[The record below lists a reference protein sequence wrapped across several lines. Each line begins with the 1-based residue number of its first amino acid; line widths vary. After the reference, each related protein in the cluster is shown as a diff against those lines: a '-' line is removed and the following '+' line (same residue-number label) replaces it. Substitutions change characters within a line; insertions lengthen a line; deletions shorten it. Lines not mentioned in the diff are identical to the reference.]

1 MLHYYRVLYTTYNN
15 EVKVGNTSGF
25 TIADESEVKEE
36 TIPITWKNIEEVY
49 HDHGLSLAFN
59 LWHFKRGRVISFCDG
74 IFVEKNR
81 RDIKEWKT
89 PTLNIKLVIT
99 YEIFPCSLNTILNYW
114 DSEKAIQYL
123 RERNLSCPIDILKQ
137 S

>member
-15 EVKVGNTSGF
+15 EVKVGSTRGF
-25 TIADESEVKEE
+25 TIADENEIKEE
-36 TIPITWKNIEEVY
+36 TIPITWENLEEVY
-49 HDHGLSLAFN
+49 QDHGLSLAFN
-59 LWHFKRGRVISFCDG
+59 YWNFKRGRVISFFEGVLTDK
-74 IFVEKNR
+74 IR
-81 RDIKEWKT
+81 RDIKEWKM

>member
-15 EVKVGNTSGF
+15 GVKVGYTSGF

-36 TIPITWKNIEEVY
+36 TIPITWENLEEVY
-49 HDHGLSLAFN
+49 YNYGPNFPFN
-59 LWHFKRGRVISFCDG
+59 YWNFKRGRVISFLEGAFCD
-74 IFVEKNR
+74 KNR
-81 RDIKEWKT
+81 RDIHERKT
-89 PTLNIKLVIT
+89 PELNMKLVIT
-99 YEIFPCSLNTILNYW
+99 YKVVPCSLNDILNYW

>member
-15 EVKVGNTSGF
+15 GVKVGNTSGF

-36 TIPITWKNIEEVY
+36 TIPITWENLEEVY
-49 HDHGLSLAFN
+49 YDYGLKLPFN
-59 LWHFKRGRVISFCDG
+59 YYNSKRGRVISFFEGAFCD
-74 IFVEKNR
+74 KNR

-89 PTLNIKLVIT
+89 PELNMKLIIT
-99 YEIFPCSLNTILNYW
+99 YEVMPCSLNDILNYW
-114 DSEKAIQYL
+114 NSEKAIQYL
-123 RERNLSCPIDILKQ
+123 RERNLSCPIDILKK

>member
-15 EVKVGNTSGF
+15 GVKVGRTDGF
-25 TIADESEVKEE
+25 TIADENEIKEK
-36 TIPITWKNIEEVY
+36 TIPITWENLKEVY
-49 HDHGLSLAFN
+49 YDYGPNFPFN
-59 LWHFKRGRVISFCDG
+59 YWNFKRGRVISFFEGCLTD
-74 IFVEKNR
+74 KNR

-99 YEIFPCSLNTILNYW
+99 YEIFPCSLNDILNYW

>member
-1 MLHYYRVLYTTYNN
+1 MLHYYRVLFATYNN
-15 EVKVGNTSGF
+15 GVKVGNTSGF
-25 TIADESEVKEE
+25 IIADESEVKEK
-36 TIPITWKNIEEVY
+36 TIPITWENLKEVY
-49 HDHGLSLAFN
+49 YNFGLELPFN
-59 LWHFKRGRVISFCDG
+59 IWDFKRGRVISFFEGCLTD
-74 IFVEKNR
+74 KNR

-89 PTLNIKLVIT
+89 PELNIKLVIT
-99 YEIFPCSLNTILNYW
+99 YEVIPCSLNDILNYW

>member
-15 EVKVGNTSGF
+15 GVKVGNTSGF

-36 TIPITWKNIEEVY
+36 TIPITWENLEEVY
-49 HDHGLSLAFN
+49 YDYGLELPFN
-59 LWHFKRGRVISFCDG
+59 YCNFKRGRVISFFSGAFCD
-74 IFVEKNR
+74 KNR
-81 RDIKEWKT
+81 RDIHERKT
-89 PTLNIKLVIT
+89 PVLDMKLVIT
-99 YEIFPCSLNTILNYW
+99 YETFPCSLNTILNYW
-114 DSEKAIQYL
+114 NSEKAIQYL

>member
-1 MLHYYRVLYTTYNN
+1 MLHYYRVLFTTYNN
-15 EVKVGNTSGF
+15 GVKVGRTDDF
-25 TIADESEVKEE
+25 IIADESEVKEK
-36 TIPITWKNIEEVY
+36 TIPITWENLEEVY
-49 HDHGLSLAFN
+49 YNYGPNFPFNYWNFKHG
-59 LWHFKRGRVISFCDG
+59 RIISFFEGGLTD
-74 IFVEKNR
+74 KNR

-89 PTLNIKLVIT
+89 PVLDMKLVVT
-99 YEIFPCSLNTILNYW
+99 YEVWRCSLNDIINYW

>member
-15 EVKVGNTSGF
+15 GVKVGRTDGF
-25 TIADESEVKEE
+25 TIADENEIKEK
-36 TIPITWKNIEEVY
+36 TIPITWENLKEVY
-49 HDHGLSLAFN
+49 YDYGLNFPFN
-59 LWHFKRGRVISFCDG
+59 YWNFKRGRVISFFEGGLTD
-74 IFVEKNR
+74 KNR

-99 YEIFPCSLNTILNYW
+99 YETFPCSLNDILNYW

>member
-1 MLHYYRVLYTTYNN
+1 MLRYYRVLFTTYNN
-15 EVKVGNTSGF
+15 GVKVGSSRGF
-25 TIADESEVKEE
+25 IIANENEIKEE
-36 TIPITWKNIEEVY
+36 TIPITWKNLEEVY
-49 HDHGLSLAFN
+49 QNHGLSLAFN
-59 LWHFKRGRVISFCDG
+59 LWHFKRGRTISFCDG

-89 PTLNIKLVIT
+89 PALNIKLVIT
-99 YEIFPCSLNTILNYW
+99 YETFPCSLNTILNYW

>member
-15 EVKVGNTSGF
+15 GIKVGNTSGF
-25 TIADESEVKEE
+25 TIADENEIKEK
-36 TIPITWKNIEEVY
+36 TIPITWENLEEVY
-49 HDHGLSLAFN
+49 YDYGLSLPFN
-59 LWHFKRGRVISFCDG
+59 YYNSKRGRVISFFSGAFCD
-74 IFVEKNR
+74 KNR
-81 RDIKEWKT
+81 RDIHERKT
-89 PTLNIKLVIT
+89 PVLDMKLVIT
-99 YEIFPCSLNTILNYW
+99 YEVWRCSLNDIINYW

>member
-15 EVKVGNTSGF
+15 EVKVGSSRGF
-25 TIADESEVKEE
+25 ILADENEIKEE
-36 TIPITWKNIEEVY
+36 TIPITWKNLEEVY

-59 LWHFKRGRVISFCDG
+59 LWHFKRGRTISFCDG
-74 IFVEKNR
+74 IFIEKNL

-114 DSEKAIQYL
+114 NSEKAIQYL
-123 RERNLSCPIDILKQ
+123 RERNLSCPIDILKK

>member
-25 TIADESEVKEE
+25 VIADENEIKEK
-36 TIPITWKNIEEVY
+36 TIPITWENLKEVY
-49 HDHGLSLAFN
+49 YNFGLELPFN
-59 LWHFKRGRVISFCDG
+59 IWDFKRGRVISFFEGCLTD
-74 IFVEKNR
+74 KNR

-89 PTLNIKLVIT
+89 PELNMKLVIT
-99 YEIFPCSLNTILNYW
+99 YEVIPCSLNTILNYW

-123 RERNLSCPIDILKQ
+123 RERKLSCPIDILKQ

>member
-15 EVKVGNTSGF
+15 GVKVGRSDGF
-25 TIADESEVKEE
+25 TIADENEIKEE
-36 TIPITWKNIEEVY
+36 TIPITWENLKEVY
-49 HDHGLSLAFN
+49 YDYGLNFPFN
-59 LWHFKRGRVISFCDG
+59 YWNFKRGRVISFFEGGLTD
-74 IFVEKNR
+74 KNR

-99 YEIFPCSLNTILNYW
+99 YEIFPCSLNDILNYW
-114 DSEKAIQYL
+114 NSEKAIQYL
-123 RERNLSCPIDILKQ
+123 RERNLSCPIDILKK

>member
-15 EVKVGNTSGF
+15 GVKVGNTSGF

-36 TIPITWKNIEEVY
+36 TIPITWENLEEVY
-49 HDHGLSLAFN
+49 YDYGLKLPFN
-59 LWHFKRGRVISFCDG
+59 YYNSKRGRVISFFEGAFCD
-74 IFVEKNR
+74 KNR

-89 PTLNIKLVIT
+89 PELNMKLIIT
-99 YEIFPCSLNTILNYW
+99 YEVMPCSLNDIINYW
-114 DSEKAIQYL
+114 DGEKAIQYL

>member
-15 EVKVGNTSGF
+15 GVNVGESCGF
-25 TIADESEVKEE
+25 TIADENEIKEK
-36 TIPITWKNIEEVY
+36 TIPITWENLKEVY
-49 HDHGLSLAFN
+49 YDYGLNLPFNYWNFKHG
-59 LWHFKRGRVISFCDG
+59 RIISFFEGAFRD
-74 IFVEKNR
+74 KNR
-81 RDIKEWKT
+81 RDIHERKT
-89 PTLNIKLVIT
+89 PVLDMKLVIT
-99 YEIFPCSLNTILNYW
+99 YKVCHCSLKDIINYW

>member
-15 EVKVGNTSGF
+15 EVKVGSSCGF
-25 TIADESEVKEE
+25 TIADENEIKEE
-36 TIPITWKNIEEVY
+36 TTPITWKNIEEVY

-59 LWHFKRGRVISFCDG
+59 LWHFKRGRVISFFEGAFCD
-74 IFVEKNR
+74 KNR
-81 RDIKEWKT
+81 HDIKEWKT
-89 PTLNIKLVIT
+89 PELNMKLVIT
-99 YEIFPCSLNTILNYW
+99 YEVMPCSLNDILNYW

>member
-15 EVKVGNTSGF
+15 GVKVGNTSGF

-36 TIPITWKNIEEVY
+36 TIPITWENLEEVY
-49 HDHGLSLAFN
+49 YDYGLELPFN
-59 LWHFKRGRVISFCDG
+59 YYNSKRGRVISFFEGAFCD
-74 IFVEKNR
+74 KNR

-89 PTLNIKLVIT
+89 PELNMKLIIT
-99 YEIFPCSLNTILNYW
+99 YEVMPCSLNDILNYW
-114 DSEKAIQYL
+114 NSEKAIQYL
-123 RERNLSCPIDILKQ
+123 RERNLSCPIDILKK